1 IFGIPLI
8 GVLRSMKWIWYRLF
22 RNILPLFRRYVQD
35 ILEVERRF
43 PGTFSQFDRITC
55 KNGES
60 KIKR

>member
-1 IFGIPLI
+1 
-8 GVLRSMKWIWYRLF
+8 MKWIWYLLL

-43 PGTFSQFDRITC
+43 PGTLSQFDRITC
-55 KNGES
+55 KYGES